1 MTLPI
6 INWLIKWLTDFWI
19 QRLQSTAELTWTH
32 VTFLT
37 ILTIDQKDK
46 ETWPNQQEDKD
57 KDKNKDKGQGIG
69 SYSVI

>member
-6 INWLIKWLTDFWI
+6 INWLTDFWI

-37 ILTIDQKDK
+37 IDKKDE

-57 KDKNKDKGQGIG
+57 KDKGQGIG
-69 SYSVI
+69 SDLVI

>member
-6 INWLIKWLTDFWI
+6 INWLTDFWI

-37 ILTIDQKDK
+37 IDQKDE
-46 ETWPNQQEDKD
+46 ETWLNQQEDKD
-57 KDKNKDKGQGIG
+57 KDKGQGIG
-69 SYSVI
+69 SDLVI

>member
-19 QRLQSTAELTWTH
+19 QRLQSTARLTWTH

-37 ILTIDQKDK
+37 IDQKDE

-57 KDKNKDKGQGIG
+57 KDKNKDKGQGIR
-69 SYSVI
+69 SDLVM

>member
-1 MTLPI
+1 MTLPL

-37 ILTIDQKDK
+37 NDQKDE
-46 ETWPNQQEDKD
+46 ETFPNQQEDKD
-57 KDKNKDKGQGIG
+57 KYKNKDKGQGIG
-69 SYSVI
+69 RDLVT

>member
-37 ILTIDQKDK
+37 IDQKDE
-46 ETWPNQQEDKD
+46 ETWLNQQEDKD
-57 KDKNKDKGQGIG
+57 KDKGQGIG
-69 SYSVI
+69 SDLVI

>member
-6 INWLIKWLTDFWI
+6 INWLTDFWI

-37 ILTIDQKDK
+37 IDQKDE
-46 ETWPNQQEDKD
+46 ETWLNQQEDKD
-57 KDKNKDKGQGIG
+57 KDNGQGIG
-69 SYSVI
+69 SDLVI